1 MWKLC
6 KFQGSIKKEVEFP
19 GVIKNSRNK
28 VKKLRIPGG
37 RVGGGIKKVRP
48 ESPLFGFFLPIVNF
62 YAEKNMSSFIH
73 SFIHQSTRQIL
84 EDYTLKVFIGN
95 ILNTYSKI

>member
-6 KFQGSIKKEVEFP
+6 KFQESIKKEVEFP

-37 RVGGGIKKVRP
+37 LVGGGGSIKVCP

-73 SFIHQSTRQIL
+73 SFIKAPGK
-84 EDYTLKVFIGN
+84 Y
-95 ILNTYSKI
+95 